1 MLQPILKEIFRDEEQ
16 IRYGEVIQD
25 LQKQITEMKHENEFR
40 RENDILREVFTS
52 KINSLHET
60 INTQRAEIQEQRILL
75 LKMMEIQRQILEQLC
90 EEPTEQVDLE
100 DSF

>member
-40 RENDILREVFTS
+40 RENEILREVFTN

-60 INTQRAEIQEQRILL
+60 IHTQRTEIQEQRILL
-75 LKMMEIQRQILEQLC
+75 LKMMEIQRQILEELC
-90 EEPTEQVDLE
+90 VEQVDVE